1 MLVELRNEPRDYAWG
16 STTLLAALQGR
27 EASGRPEAEIWF
39 GEHSASPARVGDGDG
54 PTLAEWRARRSLT
67 PPAPLPFLVK
77 LLAADGPLSIQV
89 HPSAEQARAGHAREQ
104 ASGIPVDAAER
115 SYRDPH
121 HKPEAIVA
129 VSDTFEALAG
139 LRHPDRSRA
148 MLATL
153 GPGGAA
159 VAERLEG
166 PDAAAALRRTLGW
179 LLSGEAA
186 AEVAAVEAA
195 LDDDPAPEFA
205 ADLAAIRRIARQHP
219 ADPGVVVALLMNRVV
234 LRRGQALFLPA
245 GALHAYLSGLGVE
258 VMGPSDNVVRGG
270 LTRKHVDVAE
280 LLRIADTAPGD
291 PPRLVPQT
299 ADDGMA
305 VLRPPVPDFE
315 VWLRPADTGP
325 STVPLHGPAV
335 IVALG
340 PLTVRTASGQILPMS
355 AGTAAFATEDET
367 VLRLAGPGEAV
378 VAQPGG

>member
-1 MLVELRNEPRDYAWG
+1 MLVALRNEPRDYAWG

-27 EASGRPEAEIWF
+27 EAADRPEAEIWF
-39 GEHSASPARVGDGDG
+39 GEHPASPARVADDDL
-54 PTLAEWRARRSLT
+54 TLPEWRARRSPT

-77 LLAADGPLSIQV
+77 LLAADAPLSIQV
-89 HPSAEQARAGHAREQ
+89 HPSAEQARAGHAREH
-104 ASGIPVDAAER
+104 ARGIPLDAAER

-121 HKPEAIVA
+121 HKPEVIVA

-195 LDDDPAPEFA
+195 LDDAPAPEFA
-205 ADLAAIRRIARQHP
+205 ADLAPIRRIARRHP

-270 LTRKHVDVAE
+270 LTRKHVDAAE

-291 PPRLVPQT
+291 PPLLVPQP
-299 ADDGMA
+299 AGDGLS

-315 VWLRPADTGP
+315 VWQRPAGTGA

-335 IVALG
+335 VVALG
-340 PLTVRTASGQILPMS
+340 PVTASTASGQILTMA
-355 AGTAAFATEDET
+355 AGTAAFATDEEAS
-367 VLRLAGPGEAV
+367 LRLSGPGAAV
-378 VAQPGG
+378 VAQPAG